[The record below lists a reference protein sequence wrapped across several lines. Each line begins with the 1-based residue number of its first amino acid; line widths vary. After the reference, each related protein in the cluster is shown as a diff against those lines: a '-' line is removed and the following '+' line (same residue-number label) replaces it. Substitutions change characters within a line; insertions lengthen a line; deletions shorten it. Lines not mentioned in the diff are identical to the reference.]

1 MKLYHVSKVPNLKV
15 LEPRISTHGKEYV
28 YATTNL
34 EFALFFGGK
43 ESAGDF
49 DGMYGI
55 EEGIPFFYEAYKGA
69 LKRRFGG
76 AKCYIYE
83 CDPSNFEKDR
93 TSFKGEVVSE
103 KVVKVVNCKVI
114 DDLYQHLLQL
124 NDNGKLQ
131 LRFFEETKEYRK
143 MIYDHISDRI
153 ISFNILNNKNSR
165 LYHFCENH
173 FPAILEKLNGCIT
186 NKN

>member
-1 MKLYHVSKVPNLKV
+1 MKLYHVSNVPNLKV
-15 LEPRISTHGKEYV
+15 LKPRISTHGKAYV

-55 EEGIPFFYEAYKGA
+55 KEGIPFFYESYKGA
-69 LKRRFGG
+69 LKRRFDG

-83 CDPSNFEKDR
+83 VDPSHFEKDK

-103 KVVKVVNCKVI
+103 KPVKVLSCKEI
-114 DDLYQHLLQL
+114 NNLYQYLLQL
-124 NDNGKLQ
+124 NENGKLQ
-131 LRFFEETKEYRK
+131 LRFFEETNEYKK
-143 MIYDHISDRI
+143 MIYNHISDRI
-153 ISFNILNNKNSR
+153 IRFGILNEKNSG
-165 LYHFCENH
+165 LYHFCESH
-173 FPAILEKLNGCIT
+173 FPTILEELNGC
-186 NKN
+186 NCK